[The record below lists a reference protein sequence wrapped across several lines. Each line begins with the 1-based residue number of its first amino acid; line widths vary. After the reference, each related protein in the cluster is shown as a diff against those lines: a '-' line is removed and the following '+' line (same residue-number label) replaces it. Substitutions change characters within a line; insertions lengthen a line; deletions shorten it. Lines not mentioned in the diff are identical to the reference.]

1 MGGKNSSEYQS
12 IIREMKALVRPE
24 KAAFLPKFFKV
35 YPGGYGE
42 GDVFLGVVVPDT
54 RKVARHWRRA
64 RMRTIATLLDD
75 AHHELRLCGLLILVD
90 QFKQSN
96 DTGRQ
101 ALVDLYLAK
110 IDRVNSWDLVDI
122 SAPNTIG
129 LWLMNRDRALLD
141 ELLDSGQLW
150 RQRIAMLA
158 TLAFIR
164 ENDFA
169 DTLRIADVL
178 LHHEHDLI
186 HKAVGWML
194 REVGNRNCETLEDF
208 LATRYN
214 AMPRTMLRYAIEKLP
229 ESRRQDYL
237 RGRVG

>member
-1 MGGKNSSEYQS
+1 MGGKNSSEYRS

-24 KAAFLPKFFKV
+24 KAAFLPSFFKV

-54 RKVARHWRRA
+54 RRVAQHWREA
-64 RMRTIATLLDD
+64 HMRTIAALLDD

-90 QFKQSN
+90 QFERS
-96 DTGRQ
+96 DDVGRQ
-101 ALVDLYLAK
+101 TLLDLYLAK
-110 IDRVNSWDLVDI
+110 LDRVNSWDLVDI
-122 SAPNTIG
+122 SAPKTIG
-129 LWLMNRDRALLD
+129 LWLVNRDRVLLD

-150 RQRIAMLA
+150 QQRIAMLA

-169 DTLRIADVL
+169 DTLRIADIL
-178 LHHEHDLI
+178 LRHKHDLI

-194 REVGNRNCETLEDF
+194 REIGKRNTEILETF
-208 LATRYN
+208 LVSRYSE
-214 AMPRTMLRYAIEKLP
+214 MPRTMLRYAIEKLP

-237 RGRVG
+237 HGRVG